1 MTNRPFRAL
10 DHERDIKAIQRIWIE
25 CGWIRDEDEDK
36 KIVSDFFKTG
46 DINIEPSFTYF
57 DPRKLL
63 AQLSQEDMD
72 YLTHEGEKSTWH
84 RLEQIRLSSKI
95 GKTLDVILDE
105 HTANNVMTT
114 YKKRTLA
121 KEKPGKKLKTKVS
134 PG

>member
-1 MTNRPFRAL
+1 MTNHPFRAL

-114 YKKRTLA
+114 YKKRTPA
-121 KEKPGKKLKTKVS
+121 KEKPEKKAKDKS
-134 PG
+134 